1 MRRLLAAFLATGV
14 SGIVTPSAVRACGG
28 GMVTTQAGTVS
39 ADAQRIFLSVRGG
52 NTDVVTQVGVPS
64 TTADY
69 GVLIPVPAE
78 PTLDPTPVSM
88 SDLDSLERKTAPT
101 IRRAASDDTSS
112 CGCPLPGGSSNRSAG
127 GDSDVQ
133 ASAPIAIGP
142 VTAVSIT
149 ADNGD
154 AINTWLTQ
162 NGFAIRPADRPIV
175 DAYSG
180 PGRFFIALRRSDN
193 AATGGATSV
202 GVHFTL
208 PGDQRVLPLGFAR
221 LGAASTVAF
230 TVVVAAADVVG
241 PADPYQALTIDD
253 LDAATVRST
262 GYASAVTA
270 AVTAHG
276 GRAFVVEGSWMASG
290 IAADIGG
297 RIGSLIA
304 PDSHVTRLSTIL
316 PAADLLGD
324 VVFNQPHT
332 DVKHVR
338 TVEAV
343 SPRAPFALYALGL
356 LFLRRRRVRARRGG
370 SGHPQSCYDRAMPKT
385 RRRSSGSRR

>member
-1 MRRLLAAFLATGV
+1 
-14 SGIVTPSAVRACGG
+14 
-28 GMVTTQAGTVS
+28 MVTTQAGTVG
-39 ADAQRIFLSVRGG
+39 ADAQRIFLSVRSG

-101 IRRAASDDTSS
+101 IRRAASDDSPS

-127 GDSDVQ
+127 GDSVQ
-133 ASAPIAIGP
+133 VSAPIAIGP

-149 ADNGD
+149 ADSGD
-154 AINTWLTQ
+154 AINTWLSQ

-180 PGRFFIALRRSDN
+180 PGRFFIALRRNDN

-230 TVVVAAADVVG
+230 TVVVAADDVVG
-241 PADPYQALTIDD
+241 PAAPYQALTIDD
-253 LDAATVRST
+253 LDAATVRSA
-262 GYASAVTA
+262 GYARAVTA

-276 GRAFVVEGSWMASG
+276 GRAFVMEGSWMASG

-316 PAADLLGD
+316 PPADLIGD
-324 VVFNQPHT
+324 VVFNQPHA
-332 DVKHVR
+332 DVKRIR
-338 TVEAV
+338 TVEAA

-356 LFLRRRRVRARRGG
+356 LFLRRRVRYRR
-370 SGHPQSCYDRAMPKT
+370 
-385 RRRSSGSRR
+385 